1 MMGQICVRVLN
12 DRLRPEGP
20 YSVPIPVVETGRTNR
35 QYVTLQNAG
44 RDEVKPTI
52 VAEMDPISP
61 RQEEWQKLRG
71 ELRSEITQAY
81 AVAAD
86 ATRPQVFFQIVPHR
100 DVEVVGARISLA
112 ETMLILDEH
121 GAYRAAAAFHMNN
134 ATEQFLEVE
143 LPAGAALWTAVVDNQ
158 PVKPIEDPKAAKGR
172 RVLIPLVKT
181 AAGDLDYIVTLKY
194 GGQTAALGNFSA
206 VNFPLVH
213 AKNINAERSVVQL
226 HLPAA
231 YQWLDFGGTMHPG
244 EEGDVTAAVLSYQ
257 TKQAQRLME
266 TVRGKDPF
274 AQQRAMNN
282 LKALDASVMQYRQQ
296 VGNLIAGN
304 RSAQAEAVVNC
315 RRSPMPRSRWRRAK
329 TPSRPPRPGAK
340 GPTAGGPYRWPT
352 SWSRRRPPAP
362 ATSST
367 RRGPTW
373 KSPVARWHL
382 PRGPRRSRP
391 GSSTAPG

>member
-1 MMGQICVRVLN
+1 M
-12 DRLRPEGP
+12 
-20 YSVPIPVVETGRTNR
+20 
-35 QYVTLQNAG
+35 
-44 RDEVKPTI
+44 
-52 VAEMDPISP
+52 
-61 RQEEWQKLRG
+61 
-71 ELRSEITQAY
+71 
-81 AVAAD
+81 
-86 ATRPQVFFQIVPHR
+86 
-100 DVEVVGARISLA
+100 VGARISLA
-112 ETMLILDEH
+112 ETMLVLDEH

-304 RSAQAEAVVNC
+304 RSAQAEAVANDRTIADAEKSVAEAENTLQAAQA
-315 RRSPMPRSRWRRAK
+315 RGEGTRGR
-329 TPSRPPRPGAK
+329 
-340 GPTAGGPYRWPT
+340 GPYSVADLVVPQKAARA
-352 SWSRRRPPAP
+352 RDVLNEAGANFEQAQVAPAP
-362 ATSST
+362 
-367 RRGPTW
+367 
-373 KSPVARWHL
+373 L
-382 PRGPRRSRP
+382 PRAPRRSRP
-391 GSSTAPG
+391 GCSTAPG